1 MMTTAVT
8 SGRTAGSM
16 LGRIWSP
23 SRDQAW
29 FVRSSPS
36 TTPTKTPTTSPS
48 RIEPTI
54 WRPVAPTTL
63 RTTVTAIATASALK
77 TRTPQPIE
85 PNSHS
90 PTKSALPTGM
100 RIATN
105 RAATKAIPP
114 AVAKRLISA
123 PISANSALASARCAW
138 MSRTNDARVAPN
150 CWRRRRDLGRLR
162 AAPTARTRCRRL
174 LRRIA
179 GPWAARCPDR
189 PWAKRRATDRP
200 GSTSRA
206 TRARGTSGDH
216 SSGPPGAH
224 FTQPTV

>member
-1 MMTTAVT
+1 M
-8 SGRTAGSM
+8 
-16 LGRIWSP
+16 
-23 SRDQAW
+23 
-29 FVRSSPS
+29 
-36 TTPTKTPTTSPS
+36 PTNTPTTRPN

-105 RAATKAIPP
+105 RAATNAIPP

-123 PISANSALASARCAW
+123 PISENSALASARCAW
-138 MSRTNDARVAPN
+138 MSRTNDARVAPH
-150 CWRRRRDLGRLR
+150 CWRRDGTFGGFACADGEDEVPP
-162 AAPTARTRCRRL
+162 AASSDR
-174 LRRIA
+174 
-179 GPWAARCPDR
+179 GPEGCAL
-189 PWAKRRATDRP
+189 P
-200 GSTSRA
+200 GSPVGEAPR
-206 TRARGTSGDH
+206 D
-216 SSGPPGAH
+216 
-224 FTQPTV
+224 